1 MYQYIYMC
9 DTQKKIVFNIVLY
22 FISFLI
28 FMTVDM
34 HLKDIKIGNKFQK
47 TQLDHDCVM
56 HVFN

>member
-1 MYQYIYMC
+1 MC